1 MAVRKKKQLTGDDTV
16 KFYCML
22 LKKKLTRSLI
32 ELSKLSV
39 QFEVIFFLEFFG
51 FFVFTQTF

>member
-1 MAVRKKKQLTGDDTV
+1 MAVRKKQLTGIKV
-16 KFYCML
+16 KFYGML

-39 QFEVIFFLEFFG
+39 QFEVIFLEFFG
-51 FFVFTQTF
+51 FVSF